1 MKKERRRKYPNE
13 YINEMFD
20 LVLKLVK
27 EGNSSQSSFAE
38 LGLGGNFANYFN
50 DSQKALIRI
59 EAIKKV
65 KKVVSKRMPTI
76 LKNSPFKKT
85 EYTPLTERNFIMDLP
100 TFKYSILI

>member
-1 MKKERRRKYPNE
+1 MKKARRRKYPSE

-38 LGLGGNFANYFN
+38 LGLCGNFANYF
-50 DSQKALIRI
+50 DDTQKTLIRI
-59 EAIKKV
+59 EAV
-65 KKVVSKRMPTI
+65 KKVVAKRMPTV

-85 EYTPLTERNFIMDLP
+85 EHTPLTERNFIMDLP

>member
-59 EAIKKV
+59 EAVKKV
-65 KKVVSKRMPTI
+65 KKVVAKRMPTV

-85 EYTPLTERNFIMDLP
+85 EYTPLTERNFIMDQP
-100 TFKYSILI
+100 SFKHSAII

>member
-1 MKKERRRKYPNE
+1 MKKARRRKYPSE

-27 EGNSSQSSFAE
+27 EGNSSQLSFAE

-50 DSQKALIRI
+50 DSQKTLIRI
-59 EAIKKV
+59 EAVKKV
-65 KKVVSKRMPTI
+65 KKVVVKRMPTV

-100 TFKYSILI
+100 SFKYSILI